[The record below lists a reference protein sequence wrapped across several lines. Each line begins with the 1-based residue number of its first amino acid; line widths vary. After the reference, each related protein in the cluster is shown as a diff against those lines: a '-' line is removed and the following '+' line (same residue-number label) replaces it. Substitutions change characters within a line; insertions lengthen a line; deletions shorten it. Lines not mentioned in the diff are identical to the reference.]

1 MHTYPVNNKI
11 FALVDCNN
19 FYVSCERVFNPKLNN
34 APVIVLSNNDGC
46 VVARSEEAKRLG
58 ITMGIPYF
66 KIESIVK
73 ANDVRVFSSNYALY
87 ADMSVRVLNTLASFT
102 PNIEPYSIDEAF
114 LNLGKLGIIELTS
127 YGREI
132 RKRIFKDTGIP
143 VSVGIAATKTLAKI
157 ANEYV
162 KHNPKLC
169 GVFDITAFPRMDR
182 LLDHVPVYD
191 VWGIGGAFGK
201 MLMGRE
207 ILTAK
212 NFRDASES
220 FVKSKM
226 GVIGLRTQYELQGIS
241 AVDLDEVTGPK
252 REIISSRSFGKYV
265 TDIAELEEAV
275 SQYTIRA
282 AEKLRKQSSICGIV
296 YVTLQTNHHKLRDLQ
311 HAETRSITLA
321 EPTNYTPE
329 LIKHTEYLLRKVYRK
344 GFNYI
349 KAGVMLGGIFPDD
362 TAQLSVFKTGDR
374 LNQNRAMKAM
384 DSINTAWGRDTLKI
398 ASSGIVQKWAMKRQ
412 HISRR
417 YTTRWDELL
426 TVKV

>member
-1 MHTYPVNNKI
+1 LHTYPVNNKI

-34 APVIVLSNNDGC
+34 VPVIVLSNNDGC
-46 VVARSEEAKRLG
+46 VVARSEEAKKLG
-58 ITMGIPYF
+58 ITMGIPFF
-66 KIESIVK
+66 KIENIVK
-73 ANDVRVFSSNYALY
+73 ANSVKVFSSNYALY
-87 ADMSVRVLNTLASFT
+87 ADMSERVLNTLAAFT

-114 LNLGKLGIIELTS
+114 LNLGNLGINDLTA
-127 YGREI
+127 YGKNI
-132 RKRIFKDTGIP
+132 RKCIFKDTGIP
-143 VSVGIAATKTLAKI
+143 VSVGIATTKTLAKI

-162 KHNPKLC
+162 KHNLKLS
-169 GVFDITAFPRMDR
+169 GVFDITTFPKMDR

-201 MLMGRE
+201 MLMGKG

-220 FVKSKM
+220 FVKSNM
-226 GVIGLRTQYELQGIS
+226 GVMGLRTQYELQGIS
-241 AVDLDEVTGPK
+241 AVDLEEVIGPK

-265 TDIAELEEAV
+265 TDITELEEAV

-282 AEKLRKQSSICGIV
+282 AEKLRRQRSICSIV
-296 YVTLQTNHHKLRDLQ
+296 YVTLQTNHHKLTDLQ

-329 LIKHTEYLLRKVYRK
+329 LIRHTEYLLRKAYKK

-349 KAGVMLGGIFPDD
+349 KAGVMLSGILPEDSM
-362 TAQLSVFKTGDR
+362 QLSVFKSG
-374 LNQNRAMKAM
+374 NRIKQSSAMKVM
-384 DSINTAWGRDTLKI
+384 DSINNIWGRDTLKI
-398 ASSGIVQKWAMKRQ
+398 ASSGIMQKWAMKRQ
-412 HISRR
+412 HISQR
-417 YTTRWDELL
+417 YTTKWDELL
-426 TVKV
+426 SVRV

>member
-1 MHTYPVNNKI
+1 LHTYPVNNKI

-34 APVIVLSNNDGC
+34 VPVIVLSNNDGC
-46 VVARSEEAKRLG
+46 VVARSEEAKKLG

-66 KIESIVK
+66 KIENIVK
-73 ANDVRVFSSNYALY
+73 ANSVKVFSSNYALY
-87 ADMSVRVLNTLASFT
+87 ADMSERVLNTLAAFT

-114 LNLGKLGIIELTS
+114 LNLGNLGINDLTA
-127 YGREI
+127 YGKNI
-132 RKRIFKDTGIP
+132 RKCIFKDTGIP
-143 VSVGIAATKTLAKI
+143 VSVGIATTKTLAKI

-162 KHNPKLC
+162 KHNLKLS
-169 GVFDITAFPRMDR
+169 GVFDITTFPKMDR

-201 MLMGRE
+201 MLMGKG

-220 FVKSKM
+220 FVKSNM
-226 GVIGLRTQYELQGIS
+226 GVMGLRTQYELQGIS
-241 AVDLDEVTGPK
+241 AVDLEEVIGPK

-265 TDIAELEEAV
+265 TDITELEEAV

-282 AEKLRKQSSICGIV
+282 AEKLRRQRSICSIV
-296 YVTLQTNHHKLRDLQ
+296 YVTLQTNHHKLTDLQ

-329 LIKHTEYLLRKVYRK
+329 LIRHTEYLLRKAYKK

-349 KAGVMLGGIFPDD
+349 KAGVMLSGILPEDSM
-362 TAQLSVFKTGDR
+362 QLSVFKSG
-374 LNQNRAMKAM
+374 NRIKQSSAMKVM
-384 DSINTAWGRDTLKI
+384 DSINNIWGRDTLKI
-398 ASSGIVQKWAMKRQ
+398 ASSGIMQKWAMKRQ
-412 HISRR
+412 HISQR
-417 YTTRWDELL
+417 YTTKWDELL
-426 TVKV
+426 SVRV